1 MELSNNVETGV
12 FGPTSASSTY
22 AKPNDQPVH
31 VCGLVSVLSNGKA
44 KLVKYV
50 CPVVGEREQGGR
62 YAFIFSNIYILVDT
76 CLPGPRNRRRS
87 RPYRSSYESNGSTE
101 DENEWCPTAFCSVL
115 TGDFLCLFGI

>member
-12 FGPTSASSTY
+12 FGPTSALSTY

-50 CPVVGEREQGGR
+50 CPVVRRARTGR
-62 YAFIFSNIYILVDT
+62 KVCIHFQ
-76 CLPGPRNRRRS
+76 
-87 RPYRSSYESNGSTE
+87 
-101 DENEWCPTAFCSVL
+101 
-115 TGDFLCLFGI
+115 